1 MPIPNGVGRVHG
13 TVMLVE
19 AASFAAAAVV
29 HLGHRIALGPLVVA
43 GERATSTAVV
53 ELVIGA
59 LLALGGL
66 AVLATT
72 LRARLFAS
80 MVTLLAIVGAIVG
93 LVTIS
98 LGTSPRT
105 IPDLAYDIVIMV
117 VLLISFA
124 VLLGRRRSP

>member
-19 AASFAAAAVV
+19 AASFAVAAVV
-29 HLGHRIALGPLVVA
+29 HLGHGIALGPLVVA

-53 ELVIGA
+53 ELVLAA

-98 LGTSPRT
+98 LGTGPRT
-105 IPDLAYDIVIMV
+105 IPDLGYDIVIMV
-117 VLLISFA
+117 ALLISFA